1 MSSTAVAAERQGLR
15 KYTGFGRTFWSVI
28 VAEIHER
35 GAWYGLFSL
44 LPLYLTGP
52 INEGALGLDH
62 SQKGNILGV
71 VPFFLYLLPLISGTI
86 GDKIGYKKVLLASFA
101 TLALGYYLLSYAV
114 GYYSFF
120 ALFMLIGLGAGM
132 FKPMASGTVARV
144 TKGDKAKSSVG
155 FAVFYMMINLG
166 GFISPLVSGL
176 FRPSAETLDVNGV
189 ITTTVTGS
197 WNNVFYLSS
206 AYMVFM
212 FFWTLFMYKELPRE
226 KGTEKSL
233 GKKFQEMFMDILGN
247 PKLLILLVIFVGFWT
262 MFVQLHNM
270 LPNWVTDWVDTS
282 ALAQHLPVKSWI
294 THGQIKAEIIT
305 SVDPFVII
313 LFNVMVA
320 AMVSKFRILR
330 VLMGGIAVSSLAF
343 LLMPF
348 SAIGGIGSM
357 IAVLL
362 VAVFA
367 FGEMA
372 SSPKFTELMGRIA
385 PSGKEGTYQAYGF
398 LSVAGGLLLGG
409 KLSAFYGDFADKTA
423 MYRDILSG
431 QYGVDLASMKDKGVY
446 DLAEMLRSKGV
457 DLVQLNQNL
466 WDSHKPYMV
475 WVIVASVGLLAAI
488 ALLVYNKFVPN
499 ISANDNEN

>member
-1 MSSTAVAAERQGLR
+1 MDLK
-15 KYTGFGRTFWSVI
+15 KYSGFGKTFWAVI

-52 INEGALGLDH
+52 VNEGALGLDH
-62 SQKGNILGV
+62 SQKGTILGV

-101 TLALGYYLLSYAV
+101 ILALGYYLLSFAV

-144 TKGDKAKSSVG
+144 TKGDMAKSSVG

-166 GFISPLVSGL
+166 GLIAPLVSGL
-176 FRPSAETLDVNGV
+176 FRPSAETVSMNGV

-226 KGTEKSL
+226 KGTEKTL
-233 GKKFQEMFMDILGN
+233 LTKFREMFTDIATN
-247 PKLLILLVIFVGFWT
+247 PKLLILLVIFLGFWT
-262 MFVQLHNM
+262 MFIQIHNM
-270 LPNWVTDWVDTS
+270 LPNWITEWVDTS
-282 ALAQHLPVKSWI
+282 ALARHLPVKSWT

-320 AMVSKFRILR
+320 AVVSKFRILR
-330 VLMGGIAVSSLAF
+330 VIVGGIAVASLAF
-343 LLMPF
+343 LLMPI
-348 SAIGGIGSM
+348 SGMEGWGSM
-357 IAVLL
+357 FAILFITM
-362 VAVFA
+362 FA

-385 PSGKEGTYQAYGF
+385 PAGKEGTYQAYGF
-398 LSVAGGLLLGG
+398 LSVAGGFLLGG
-409 KLSAFYGDFADKTA
+409 KLSALYGDFADKTA
-423 MYRDILSG
+423 MYKGILSG
-431 QYGVDLASMKDKGVY
+431 QYGVSSASMKDIGVY
-446 DLAEMLRSKGV
+446 DLAEMLRSRGV
-457 DLVQLNQNL
+457 DLAQLNQNL

-475 WVIVASVGLLAAI
+475 WVIVASVGLLAAV
-488 ALLVYNKFVPN
+488 ALLVYNKFVPK
-499 ISANDNEN
+499 IGADSNES